1 MLRSLLLALSIGL
14 TGLTTAQ
21 AEPAISVLGRDYIFP
36 HAIAGMPAKLSDFP
50 ALQIKHFTTSDGVRM
65 TWWEAGTGRPIVI
78 IPGWSSNGAEYV
90 NVMWL
95 LARNHRVLVLDPRNQ
110 GLSGRVDYGARIAR
124 YAADLHEFRAAAQ
137 VGEADYVGHS
147 MGASVIWSHIDLYG
161 TKGMRKL
168 VFIDEGISLIAGSDW
183 TDEQRRDAGA
193 IADSY
198 DGFRSALA
206 PKPDGSDLFSRLMR
220 DRTPYFENSQGF
232 SDAFIHN
239 DMAHLGLVMRDHAG
253 NDWRDVI
260 SHKIDRP
267 TAFFT
272 GELSANVAS
281 QHWAARQIPDA
292 RVFVYTAAEHGDH
305 LLAYKNPVKFVADLT
320 RFLDQ

>member
-14 TGLTTAQ
+14 TSLTTAH
-21 AEPAISVLGRDYIFP
+21 AEPAINVLGRDFIFP
-36 HAIAGMPAKLSDFP
+36 NAIVGMPAKLSDFP
-50 ALQIKHFTTSDGVRM
+50 ALHIKHFTTSDGVRM
-65 TWWEAGTGRPIVI
+65 AWWEAGKGRPIVI

-124 YAADLHEFRAAAQ
+124 YAADLHEFRMAAQ

-168 VFIDEGISLIAGSDW
+168 VFIDEGLSLIAGTDW

-198 DGFRSALA
+198 DGFRAALA
-206 PKPDGSDLFSRLMR
+206 PKPDGSDLFTRLSKL
-220 DRTPYFENSQGF
+220 DTPYFENSQSF
-232 SDAFIHN
+232 SNAVIHN
-239 DMAHLGLVMRDHAG
+239 DMAHMGLVMRDHAG

-260 SHKIDRP
+260 TRKIDRP

-272 GELSANVAS
+272 GELSANVPS
-281 QHWAARQIPDA
+281 QQWAARQIKDA

-305 LLAYKNPVKFVADLT
+305 LLAYKNPVKFVIDLT